1 MKKLTRIVCIFLL
14 IFLAG
19 CKGYSLDS
27 VPYLISGKFVMEDNS
42 SDYSI
47 CGAEIYLLNKSQK
60 EVKAVNIIFYLFD
73 KDGEPACE
81 CRNKISVEM
90 EKELSAGEDSSF
102 CISLDTYM
110 NSIPEDLLQIDYL
123 YIARIEYE
131 DGSLW
136 EDPFGLVAFN

>member
-1 MKKLTRIVCIFLL
+1 MKRLYRIICFSLL

-27 VPYLISGKFVMEDNS
+27 VPYVISGKFVMEDNS

-47 CGAEIYLLNKSQK
+47 CGTEIYLLNKSQK
-60 EVKAVNIIFYLFD
+60 EVKTVNIIFYLFD

-81 CRNKISVEM
+81 CRNKISVEI
-90 EKELSAGEDSSF
+90 ERELSAGEDCTF
-102 CISLDTYM
+102 CISLDSYM
-110 NSIPEDLLQIDYL
+110 NSIPEEFLLVDYL